1 VGPPAAK
8 RFRRLPKRS
17 VLGFTVPVATRPV
30 ARLLGLAFLDRERA
44 GEGLL
49 IPRCRSVHTFGMRF
63 ALDLVFLAA
72 DGRVVELRR
81 EVSPRRLIRCAA
93 ADAVLELPSP

>member
-1 VGPPAAK
+1 MPRAT
-8 RFRRLPKRS
+8 
-17 VLGFTVPVATRPV
+17 VLGFNVPVATTGR
-30 ARLLGLAFLDRERA
+30 ARLLGLGFLDRAEA

-49 IPRCRSVHTFGMRF
+49 IPRCHSVHTFAMRF

-81 EVSPRRLIRCAA
+81 GVPPRRLVRCRG
-93 ADAVLELPSP
+93 ADAVLELPAPARPTP